1 MPVCQAKIPA
11 FGKFI
16 RSFFRERRGAVTSN
30 DEGKREQKFLLFFFF
45 PAVDKRVC
53 ILYNNGKRKREG
65 IALAEQS
72 GQNGGKKALKG
83 RWQIVVIILLCAA
96 MAVLDFLPVTYTD
109 NELHN
114 GLLSDI
120 LPLLLGSVAVIW
132 LMIRGK
138 TGLFGKPVKLLWF
151 LPCLVIAID
160 NFPFYDYLTGRSVL
174 LHTQAA
180 DWLLFAL
187 YCAGVGIF
195 EECVFR
201 GILFPLMAGGFSDDR
216 KGFLKTYFLSSVL
229 FGAMHLF
236 NLFAGGGGAAVLQAG
251 YSVLTGG
258 LFAFALIKT
267 KNIFL
272 CAFAHGLYDFCG
284 LVLPRLGRS
293 GGFALPTIA
302 IMAIV
307 SVAVAIVVLYS
318 VFTYPESER
327 KELYAR
333 LGFGVLAGKG
343 DDGPT
348 DDGEKE
354 LAESEKEE
362 KISSGDENENNHI
375 EEKRVQNNGEEGQ
388 KASGG

>member
-160 NFPFYDYLTGRSVL
+160 NFPF
-174 LHTQAA
+174 
-180 DWLLFAL
+180 
-187 YCAGVGIF
+187 
-195 EECVFR
+195 
-201 GILFPLMAGGFSDDR
+201 
-216 KGFLKTYFLSSVL
+216 
-229 FGAMHLF
+229 
-236 NLFAGGGGAAVLQAG
+236 
-251 YSVLTGG
+251 
-258 LFAFALIKT
+258 
-267 KNIFL
+267 
-272 CAFAHGLYDFCG
+272 
-284 LVLPRLGRS
+284 
-293 GGFALPTIA
+293 
-302 IMAIV
+302 
-307 SVAVAIVVLYS
+307 
-318 VFTYPESER
+318 
-327 KELYAR
+327 
-333 LGFGVLAGKG
+333 
-343 DDGPT
+343 
-348 DDGEKE
+348 
-354 LAESEKEE
+354 
-362 KISSGDENENNHI
+362 
-375 EEKRVQNNGEEGQ
+375 
-388 KASGG
+388 